1 MYIVDNSLCSID
13 FSERATPKSVREY
26 IASLFQSGVDY
37 AEIDRKAVSYLA
49 DVNTS
54 EKFIFRIEGI
64 EDFEIIAKKRFK
76 YLVLPLNMIAIAKKL
91 SALKIM
97 LEVDCSKY
105 GFEELCEVRDRAVA
119 AGCAALRLV
128 SDFGE
133 NNDIVADFIDWNYK
147 PGCLPI
153 NICPLNT
160 SLNGIDTAFT
170 VLWNEGGMLT
180 LGFGS
185 PYLYTPYESYFLY
198 QSWRFDFFHK
208 PQNIPFLFAA
218 AAYFSAI
225 SDDHNFALDN
235 INNIMNER
243 NKIIGSIDSG
253 EMKGNIPRP
262 AAANPKNKP
271 RRFTKAQVG
280 FFNRNDIF
288 ISELCNRLAEAVD
301 NTDLTLYDRFNE
313 SKDLK
318 Q

>member
-37 AEIDRKAVSYLA
+37 AEIDRKAVSYLT

-91 SALKIM
+91 SALNIM

-133 NNDIVADFIDWNYK
+133 KNDIVTDFIDWNYK

-170 VLWNEGGMLT
+170 V
-180 LGFGS
+180 
-185 PYLYTPYESYFLY
+185 
-198 QSWRFDFFHK
+198 
-208 PQNIPFLFAA
+208 
-218 AAYFSAI
+218 
-225 SDDHNFALDN
+225 
-235 INNIMNER
+235 
-243 NKIIGSIDSG
+243 
-253 EMKGNIPRP
+253 
-262 AAANPKNKP
+262 
-271 RRFTKAQVG
+271 
-280 FFNRNDIF
+280 
-288 ISELCNRLAEAVD
+288 
-301 NTDLTLYDRFNE
+301 
-313 SKDLK
+313 
-318 Q
+318 

>member
-1 MYIVDNSLCSID
+1 MFIVDNSLCSID
-13 FSERATPKSVREY
+13 FAERATPKNVREY

-37 AEIDRKAVSYLA
+37 AEIDRKAMSYLT

-64 EDFEIIAKKRFK
+64 EDFEIIARKRFK
-76 YLVLPLNMIAIAKKL
+76 YLVLPLNMIAVAKKL
-91 SALKIM
+91 SSLKIM
-97 LEVDCSKY
+97 LEVDCSRY
-105 GFEELCEVRDRAVA
+105 GFDELCNIRDKAVA

-128 SDFGE
+128 SDFGDDNE
-133 NNDIVADFIDWNYK
+133 TITEFIDWNYT
-147 PGCLPI
+147 PGCIPI

-160 SLNGIDTAFT
+160 SLNGINTAFT
-170 VLWNEGGMLT
+170 VLWHEGGMLT

-198 QSWRFDFFHK
+198 QSCRFDFFCN

-235 INNIMNER
+235 LNNILNER
-243 NKIIGSIDSG
+243 RKIVGNVDSG

-262 AAANPKNKP
+262 AAVNPKNSQNK
-271 RRFTKAQVG
+271 FTKAQIG
-280 FFNRNDIF
+280 FFNRNDIY
-288 ISELCNRLAEAVD
+288 ISELCGRLADAVD
-301 NTDLTLYDRFNE
+301 NTDLALYDRFNE